1 MNQATILKKI
11 LDRKAEEV
19 AERQAKTSLADLEK
33 QTRTAD
39 KCRGFTHALTERIS
53 HKRPAVIAEIKKAS
67 PSKGLIREHFEPAA
81 IAESYAE
88 NGAACLSVLTDKD
101 FFQGDEEY
109 LRQARDACRLPVI
122 RKDFMIDPWQV
133 AESRAIGADCI
144 LLIVAA
150 LEPARMQELAASARE
165 YGMDFLVEVHN
176 RKELDQALLLDADLI
191 GINNRDLHTF
201 KTSLTVTYEL
211 LPHIPDGAAVI
222 TESGIHVREDVEEM
236 LDHGVYGFLVGES
249 FMRAQEPGEKLKELF
264 FNG

>member
-1 MNQATILKKI
+1 M
-11 LDRKAEEV
+11 
-19 AERQAKTSLADLEK
+19 AKQKTNTNYK
-33 QTRTAD
+33 
-39 KCRGFTHALTERIS
+39 
-53 HKRPAVIAEIKKAS
+53 VIAENRRARFDYAIESDLECGIVLMGSEVKS
-67 PSKGLIREHFEPAA
+67 LRKGSSN

-88 NGAACLSVLTDKD
+88 NGAACLSVLTDRD

-109 LRQARDACRLPVI
+109 LKQARHACKLPVI

-201 KTSLTVTYEL
+201 KTSLAVTYDL
-211 LPHIPDGAAVI
+211 LPHIPEGAAVI
-222 TESGIHVREDVEEM
+222 TESGIHIREDVEEM
-236 LDHGVYGFLVGES
+236 LEHGVYGFLVGES